1 MKTALVTGGSRGIG
15 RATVELLAKNGW
27 QVAFCYRENESA
39 ANEVSSA
46 TGAVAYKVD
55 VSDSKAVADM
65 VSDLQKRFGHID
77 LLVNNVGVASQRLF
91 TDITDEE
98 WKNIFDVN
106 VNGAF
111 YATRAVL
118 PDMIKRKSGNIIFVS
133 SMWGVSGGSCEVHY
147 SATKAALIGMT
158 KALAK
163 EVGPSDIRVNCVA
176 PGVIE
181 TDMNAHLSADDM
193 AALAEE
199 TPLCRIGK
207 ADEVAKAIE
216 FLADDGSAFITGQ
229 VLSVDGGIIV

>member
-15 RATVELLAKNGW
+15 RAIVELLAKKGW

-39 ANEVSSA
+39 ADEVRAA

-65 VSDLQKRFGHID
+65 VSDLQNRFGHID

-98 WKNIFDVN
+98 WKNTFDVN

-163 EVGPSDIRVNCVA
+163 EVGPSGIRVNCVA

-216 FLADDGSAFITGQ
+216 FLAEDGSAFITGQ

>member
-15 RATVELLAKNGW
+15 RATVELLAKKGW
-27 QVAFCYRENESA
+27 HVAFCYRENESA
-39 ANEVSSA
+39 ADEVRAA

-55 VSDSKAVADM
+55 ISDSKAVADM

-98 WKNIFDVN
+98 WKNTFDVN

-111 YATRAVL
+111 YATSAVL

-163 EVGPSDIRVNCVA
+163 EVGPSGIRVNCVA

-207 ADEVAKAIE
+207 ADEVAKAVE
-216 FLADDGSAFITGQ
+216 FLAEDGSAFITGQ

>member
-15 RATVELLAKNGW
+15 RAIVELLAKKGW

-39 ANEVSSA
+39 ADEVRAA
-46 TGAVAYKVD
+46 TGAVVYKVD

-98 WKNIFDVN
+98 WKNTFDVN

-133 SMWGVSGGSCEVHY
+133 SMWGISGGSCEVHY

-163 EVGPSDIRVNCVA
+163 EVGPSGIRVNCVA

-216 FLADDGSAFITGQ
+216 FLAEDGSAFITGQ

>member
-1 MKTALVTGGSRGIG
+1 MKTALITGGSRGIG
-15 RATVELLAKNGW
+15 RAIVELLAKKGW

-39 ANEVSSA
+39 ADEVRAA
-46 TGAVAYKVD
+46 TGAVAFKVD
-55 VSDSKAVADM
+55 VSDSKAVTDM

-98 WKNIFDVN
+98 WKNTFDVN

-163 EVGPSDIRVNCVA
+163 EVGPSGIRVNCVA

-207 ADEVAKAIE
+207 ADEVAKAVE
-216 FLADDGSAFITGQ
+216 FLAEDGSAFITGQ

>member
-15 RATVELLAKNGW
+15 RAIVELLAKKGW
-27 QVAFCYRENESA
+27 QVAFCYRENESV

-77 LLVNNVGVASQRLF
+77 LLVSNVGIASQRLF

-98 WKNIFDVN
+98 WKRTFDVN

-118 PDMIKRKSGNIIFVS
+118 SDMIKRKSGNIIFVS

-163 EVGPSDIRVNCVA
+163 EVGPSGIRVNCVA

-207 ADEVAKAIE
+207 ADEVAKAVE
-216 FLADDGSAFITGQ
+216 FLAEDGSAFITGQ

>member
-15 RATVELLAKNGW
+15 RAIVELLAKKGW

-39 ANEVSSA
+39 ADEVRAA
-46 TGAVAYKVD
+46 TGAVAYRMNI
-55 VSDSKAVADM
+55 SDSKAVADM

-98 WKNIFDVN
+98 WKNTFDVN

-207 ADEVAKAIE
+207 ADEVAKAVE
-216 FLADDGSAFITGQ
+216 FLAEDGSAFITGQ

>member
-15 RATVELLAKNGW
+15 RATVELLAKKGW

-39 ANEVSSA
+39 ADEVSSA

-65 VSDLQKRFGHID
+65 VSDLQERFGHID

-98 WKNIFDVN
+98 WKRTFDVN

-163 EVGPSDIRVNCVA
+163 EVGPSGIRVNCVA

>member
-15 RATVELLAKNGW
+15 RAIVELLAKKGW

-39 ANEVSSA
+39 ADEVRAA
-46 TGAVAYKVD
+46 TGAVAFKVD
-55 VSDSKAVADM
+55 VSDSKAVTDM

-98 WKNIFDVN
+98 WKNTFDVN

-118 PDMIKRKSGNIIFVS
+118 PDMINRKSGNIIFVS

-163 EVGPSDIRVNCVA
+163 EVGPSGIRVNCVA

-207 ADEVAKAIE
+207 ADEVAKAVE
-216 FLADDGSAFITGQ
+216 FLAEDGSAFITGQ

>member
-15 RATVELLAKNGW
+15 RAIVELLAKKGW

-98 WKNIFDVN
+98 WKRTFDVN

-118 PDMIKRKSGNIIFVS
+118 PDMINRKSGNIIFVS
-133 SMWGVSGGSCEVHY
+133 SMWGISGGSCEVHY

-163 EVGPSDIRVNCVA
+163 EVGPSGIRVNCVA

-207 ADEVAKAIE
+207 TDEVAKAVE
-216 FLADDGSAFITGQ
+216 FLAEDGSAFITGQ
-229 VLSVDGGIIV
+229 VLAVDGGIIV

>member
-15 RATVELLAKNGW
+15 RAIVELLAKKGW

-39 ANEVSSA
+39 ADEVCAA
-46 TGAVAYKVD
+46 TGAVAYRLD
-55 VSDSKAVADM
+55 ISDSKAVADM

-98 WKNIFDVN
+98 WKNTFDVN

-118 PDMIKRKSGNIIFVS
+118 PDMINRKSGNIIFVS
-133 SMWGVSGGSCEVHY
+133 SMWGISGGSCEVHY

-163 EVGPSDIRVNCVA
+163 EVGPSGIRVNCVA

-181 TDMNAHLSADDM
+181 TEMNAHLSADDM

-216 FLADDGSAFITGQ
+216 FLAEDGSAFITGQ

>member
-15 RATVELLAKNGW
+15 RATVELLAKKGW
-27 QVAFCYRENESA
+27 HVAFCYRENESA
-39 ANEVSSA
+39 ADEVCAA

-55 VSDSKAVADM
+55 ISDSKAVADM

-98 WKNIFDVN
+98 WKNTFDVN

-111 YATRAVL
+111 YATSAVL

-163 EVGPSDIRVNCVA
+163 EVGPSGIRVNCVA

-207 ADEVAKAIE
+207 ADEVAKAVE
-216 FLADDGSAFITGQ
+216 FLAEDGSAFITGQ

>member
-15 RATVELLAKNGW
+15 RAIVELLAKKGW

-39 ANEVSSA
+39 ADEVRAA

-65 VSDLQKRFGHID
+65 VSDLQNRFGHID

-98 WKNIFDVN
+98 WKNTFDVN

-133 SMWGVSGGSCEVHY
+133 SMWGISGGSCEVHY

-207 ADEVAKAIE
+207 ADEVAKAVE
-216 FLADDGSAFITGQ
+216 FLAEDGSAFITGQ

>member
-15 RATVELLAKNGW
+15 RAIVELLAKKGW

-39 ANEVSSA
+39 ADEVRAA
-46 TGAVAYKVD
+46 TGAVAFKVD
-55 VSDSKAVADM
+55 VSDSKAVTDM
-65 VSDLQKRFGHID
+65 VSDLQKRFGHME
-77 LLVNNVGVASQRLF
+77 LLVNIVGVASQRLF

-98 WKNIFDVN
+98 WKNTFDVN

-111 YATRAVL
+111 YATRAML

-163 EVGPSDIRVNCVA
+163 EVGPSGIRVNCVA

-207 ADEVAKAIE
+207 ADEVAKAVE
-216 FLADDGSAFITGQ
+216 FLAEDGSAFITGQ

>member
-15 RATVELLAKNGW
+15 RAIVELLAKKGW

-39 ANEVSSA
+39 ADEVRAA
-46 TGAVAYKVD
+46 TGAVAYRLNI
-55 VSDSKAVADM
+55 SDSKAVADM

-98 WKNIFDVN
+98 WKNTFDVN

-163 EVGPSDIRVNCVA
+163 EVGPSGIRVNCVA

-216 FLADDGSAFITGQ
+216 FLAEDGSAFITGQ

>member
-1 MKTALVTGGSRGIG
+1 MKTALITGGSRGIG
-15 RATVELLAKNGW
+15 RAIVELLAKKGW

-98 WKNIFDVN
+98 WKNTFDVN

-111 YATRAVL
+111 YATRSVL

-163 EVGPSDIRVNCVA
+163 EVGPSGIRVNCVA

-216 FLADDGSAFITGQ
+216 FLAEDGSAFITGQ

>member
-15 RATVELLAKNGW
+15 RAIVELLAKKGW

-39 ANEVSSA
+39 ADEVRAA
-46 TGAVAYKVD
+46 TGAVAYRLNI
-55 VSDSKAVADM
+55 SDSKAVADM
-65 VSDLQKRFGHID
+65 VSDLQNRFGHID

-98 WKNIFDVN
+98 WKNTFDVN

-163 EVGPSDIRVNCVA
+163 EVGPSGIRVNCVA

-216 FLADDGSAFITGQ
+216 FLAEDGSAFITGQ

>member
-1 MKTALVTGGSRGIG
+1 MRVLVTGGSRGIG
-15 RATVELLAKNGW
+15 RAIVELLAKKGW

-39 ANEVSSA
+39 ADEVRAA
-46 TGAVAYKVD
+46 TGAVAYRLNI
-55 VSDSKAVADM
+55 SDSKAVADM

-98 WKNIFDVN
+98 WKNTFDVN

-158 KALAK
+158 KAPAK
-163 EVGPSDIRVNCVA
+163 EVGPSGIRVNCVA

-216 FLADDGSAFITGQ
+216 FLAEDGSAFITGQ

>member
-15 RATVELLAKNGW
+15 RAIVELLAKKGW

-39 ANEVSSA
+39 ADEVRAA

-55 VSDSKAVADM
+55 ISDSKAVADM

-98 WKNIFDVN
+98 WKNTFDVN

-118 PDMIKRKSGNIIFVS
+118 PDMINRKSGNIIFVS

-163 EVGPSDIRVNCVA
+163 EVGPSGIRVNCVA

-207 ADEVAKAIE
+207 ADEVAKAVE
-216 FLADDGSAFITGQ
+216 FLAEDGSAFITGQ

>member
-15 RATVELLAKNGW
+15 RAIVELLAKKGW

-39 ANEVSSA
+39 ADEVRAA
-46 TGAVAYKVD
+46 TGAVAYRLNI
-55 VSDSKAVADM
+55 SDSKAVADM

-77 LLVNNVGVASQRLF
+77 LLVNNVGIASQRLF

-98 WKNIFDVN
+98 WKNTFDVN

-163 EVGPSDIRVNCVA
+163 EVGPSGIRVNCVA
-176 PGVIE
+176 HGVIE

-207 ADEVAKAIE
+207 ADEVAKAVE
-216 FLADDGSAFITGQ
+216 FLAEDGSAFITGQ

>member
-15 RATVELLAKNGW
+15 RAIVELLAKKGW

-39 ANEVSSA
+39 ADEVRAA
-46 TGAVAYKVD
+46 TGAVAYRLNI
-55 VSDSKAVADM
+55 SDSKAVADM

-98 WKNIFDVN
+98 WKNTFDVN

-163 EVGPSDIRVNCVA
+163 EVGPSGIRVNCVA

-207 ADEVAKAIE
+207 ADEVAKAVE
-216 FLADDGSAFITGQ
+216 FLAEDGSAFITGQ

>member
-1 MKTALVTGGSRGIG
+1 MKTALITGGSRGIG
-15 RATVELLAKNGW
+15 RAIVELLAKKGW

-39 ANEVSSA
+39 ADEVRAA
-46 TGAVAYKVD
+46 TGAVAYRLNI
-55 VSDSKAVADM
+55 SDSKAVADM

-98 WKNIFDVN
+98 WKNTFDVN

-118 PDMIKRKSGNIIFVS
+118 PDMINRKSGNIIFVS

-163 EVGPSDIRVNCVA
+163 EVGPSGIRVNCVA

-207 ADEVAKAIE
+207 ADEVAKAVE
-216 FLADDGSAFITGQ
+216 FLAEDGSAFITGQ

>member
-15 RATVELLAKNGW
+15 RAIVELLAKKGW

-39 ANEVSSA
+39 ADEVRAA
-46 TGAVAYKVD
+46 TGAVAYRLNI
-55 VSDSKAVADM
+55 SDSKAVADM

-98 WKNIFDVN
+98 WKRTFDVN

-163 EVGPSDIRVNCVA
+163 EVGPSGIRVNCVA

-207 ADEVAKAIE
+207 ADEVAKAVE
-216 FLADDGSAFITGQ
+216 FLAEDGSAFITGQ
-229 VLSVDGGIIV
+229 VLAVDGGIIV